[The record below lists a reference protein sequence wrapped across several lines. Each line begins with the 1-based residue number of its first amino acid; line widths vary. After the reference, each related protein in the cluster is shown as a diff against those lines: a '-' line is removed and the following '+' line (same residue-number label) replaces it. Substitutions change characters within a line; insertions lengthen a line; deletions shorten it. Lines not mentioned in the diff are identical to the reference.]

1 MSISFTLTSIIIYLC
16 ALLAMAFFTLAE
28 RKALGYFQ
36 IRKGPNKVGLMGIPQ
51 PLADALKLFVK
62 EQSKPSMANTIPFL
76 AAPIM
81 TLSLTLILWSI
92 FPHLYPATFMP
103 MGILFF
109 LSVSSLNVYTTLGA
123 GWTSNSKY
131 ALLGAIR
138 SVAQTISYEVSMIF
152 IILPMLIIFSSFDIY
167 SINLQ
172 PNYWPLLMMTPLFF
186 MWITSVLAET
196 NRTPFDLPEGESELV
211 SGFNVEYSSGSF
223 ALIFM
228 AEYANILFMA
238 LLSSVLFLS
247 NSSSLTLIT
256 QTTMFAFLFIWTRA
270 SFPRIRYDQLM
281 NLTWKMFLPCAI
293 LTLLLIIPLMVY

>member
-1 MSISFTLTSIIIYLC
+1 MFLPFILTSITIYLC

-62 EQSKPSMANTIPFL
+62 EQSKPSMANIIPFL
-76 AAPIM
+76 IAPIM

-92 FPHLYPATFMP
+92 FPHLYPSMFMP
-103 MGILFF
+103 LGILFF

-152 IILPMLIIFSSFDIY
+152 IILPILIIFSSFDIFH
-167 SINLQ
+167 INSQL
-172 PNYWPLLMMTPLFF
+172 NSWPLIMMSPLFL
-186 MWITSVLAET
+186 MWISSTLAET

-211 SGFNVEYSSGSF
+211 SGFNIEYSSGSF

-238 LLSSVLFLS
+238 LLTSVLFLS
-247 NSSSLTLIT
+247 TSSNLLLVT

-281 NLTWKMFLPCAI
+281 DLTWKMFLPCAI
-293 LTLLLIIPLMVY
+293 LILLLVIPLVIF

>member
-1 MSISFTLTSIIIYLC
+1 MFLPFILSSIITFLC
-16 ALLAMAFFTLAE
+16 ALLSMAFYTLAE

-51 PLADALKLFVK
+51 PLADALKLFIK
-62 EQSKPSMANTIPFL
+62 EQIKPSMANIAPFFS
-76 AAPIM
+76 APIL

-92 FPHLYPATFMP
+92 FPHLYPSMFLP
-103 MGILFF
+103 LGILLF

-152 IILPMLIIFSSFDIY
+152 IILPILIMFSSFDIY
-167 SINLQ
+167 MM
-172 PNYWPLLMMTPLFF
+172 NYQSNHWPLLMMPPLFL
-186 MWITSVLAET
+186 MWTTSVLAET

-238 LLSSVLFLS
+238 LLSASFFLS
-247 NSSSLTLIT
+247 IQSSSGLII
-256 QTTMFAFLFIWTRA
+256 QTMFFAFLFIWTRA

-281 NLTWKMFLPCAI
+281 DLTWKMFLPSAI
-293 LTLLLIIPLMVY
+293 LILLLVIPLVTL